1 MAALIHVAI
10 TVAVAQGE
18 LVLTSL
24 FLIPSGLVAEQQL
37 SSATPNVFLNA
48 EKCDKWEV
56 SQRKRCK
63 AANADL
69 HQKCELI

>member
-1 MAALIHVAI
+1 M
-10 TVAVAQGE
+10 
-18 LVLTSL
+18 TSL

-37 SSATPNVFLNA
+37 LSATPNVFLNA

-69 HQKCELI
+69 HRKCDLI

>member
-1 MAALIHVAI
+1 M
-10 TVAVAQGE
+10 
-18 LVLTSL
+18 TSL

-69 HQKCELI
+69 HRECDLI